1 MAAGKQS
8 TRVVEDMAFDFTGKT
23 ALVTG
28 AASGIGR
35 AVALQLAAGGANI
48 VASDL
53 SDEGGNRLVEQIV
66 SDGGKAVAAIGDVTD
81 PRQVE
86 AAVALAVSEFGGLQL
101 AFNNAGIGGPQGDV
115 ADIDIDGYRKLMA
128 VNLDSVFFGLK
139 FEIPPMLEAGGGAIV
154 NMSSVLGLVGSPMV
168 LPYAAAKHGVT
179 GMTKAAA
186 LGYAARGIRI
196 NSVHPGYIETP
207 LLQELPAEAYNALAA
222 LHPMGRLGTAEEV
235 AEVVTFL
242 LSDTAAFV
250 TGAQYA
256 VDGGYTAQ

>member
-1 MAAGKQS
+1 M
-8 TRVVEDMAFDFTGKT
+8 TFDFTGRT

-35 AVALQLAAGGANI
+35 AVALQLAAGGAGI

-53 SDEGGNRLVEQIV
+53 SQDGTDRLVEQIV
-66 SDGGKAVAAIGDVTD
+66 SDGGKAVAAVGDVAD
-81 PRQVE
+81 PGQVE
-86 AAVALAVSEFGGLQL
+86 SAVALAVSEFGGLHL
-101 AFNNAGIGGPQGDV
+101 AFNNAGIGGPRGDV
-115 ADIDIDGYRKLMA
+115 ADLDIDGYRRLMA
-128 VNLDSVFFGLK
+128 VNLDSVFFALRY
-139 FEIPPMLEAGGGAIV
+139 EIPAMLEAGGGAIV
-154 NMSSVLGLVGSPMV
+154 NMSSILGLVGTPAA
-168 LPYAAAKHGVT
+168 LPYVAAKHGVA

-186 LGYAARGIRI
+186 LGYAARGIRV

-207 LLQELPAEAYNALAA
+207 LLRELPAEAYDALAGR
-222 LHPMGRLGTAEEV
+222 HPIGRLGTSVEV

-242 LSDTAAFV
+242 LSDAAAFV

>member
-1 MAAGKQS
+1 MATGFA
-8 TRVVEDMAFDFTGKT
+8 GKT

-35 AVALQLAAGGANI
+35 AVALQLAAGGAGI

-53 SDEGGNRLVEQIV
+53 SEDGANRLVEQIV
-66 SDGGKAVAAIGDVTD
+66 ADGGSAVAAVGDVTD
-81 PRQVE
+81 PEQVE
-86 AAVALAVSEFGGLQL
+86 SAVALALSEFGGLHL
-101 AFNNAGIGGPQGDV
+101 AVNNAGIGGPRGDV
-115 ADIDIDGYRKLMA
+115 ADIDIDGYRELMA
-128 VNLDSVFFGLK
+128 VNLDAVFFGLK
-139 FEIPPMLEAGGGAIV
+139 YEIPPMLEAGGGAIV
-154 NMSSVLGLVGSPMV
+154 NVSSILGLVGRSTA
-168 LPYAAAKHGVT
+168 LPYVAAKHGVA

-207 LLQELPAEAYNALAA
+207 LLQALPAEAYDALAG
-222 LHPMGRLGTAEEV
+222 LHPVGRLGTAEEV
-235 AEVVTFL
+235 AEVVVFL
-242 LSDTAAFV
+242 LSDAAAFV

>member
-1 MAAGKQS
+1 
-8 TRVVEDMAFDFTGKT
+8 MAFDFTGRT

-35 AVALQLAAGGANI
+35 AVALQLAAGGASI

-53 SDEGGNRLVEQIV
+53 SQDGADRLVERIV
-66 SDGGKAVAAIGDVTD
+66 SDGGQAVAAVGDVGD

-86 AAVALAVSEFGGLQL
+86 SAVALAVGEFGGLHL
-101 AFNNAGIGGPQGDV
+101 AFNNAGIGGPRGDV
-115 ADIDIDGYRKLMA
+115 ADIDIDGYRTLMA

-139 FEIPPMLEAGGGAIV
+139 YEIPPMLEAGGGAIV
-154 NMSSVLGLVGSPMV
+154 NMSSILGLVGTPAA
-168 LPYAAAKHGVT
+168 LPYVAAKHGVA

-186 LGYAARGIRI
+186 LGYAAHGIRI

-207 LLQELPAEAYNALAA
+207 LLRALPAEAYDALAGR
-222 LHPMGRLGTAEEV
+222 HPIGRLGTSQEV

-242 LSDTAAFV
+242 LSDGAAFV